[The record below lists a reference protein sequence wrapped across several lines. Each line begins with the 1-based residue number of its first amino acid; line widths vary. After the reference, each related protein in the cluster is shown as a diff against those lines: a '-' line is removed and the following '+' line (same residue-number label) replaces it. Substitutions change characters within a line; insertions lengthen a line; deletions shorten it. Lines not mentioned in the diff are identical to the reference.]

1 MMKPISE
8 ERAAETRALDLGGR
22 FGSST
27 TSRLILPQAIEGA
40 PVEFAQASLCSC
52 LVLSGRY
59 AAAPESIATPQGI
72 AAPERIATPQCVPTP
87 ERVATPQ
94 SVAAPQCIVARKRG
108 LGSSRGHRRAPH
120 HEL

>member
-72 AAPERIATPQCVPTP
+72 AAPERIATPQ
-87 ERVATPQ
+87 